1 MNKNFL
7 RQLQYVE
14 FIKNQP
20 PDIMEAAPEK
30 KEEAKVEVVP
40 GKIKDESLIRYN
52 LTVFDLKK
60 NFKYSSW
67 KKEDWSE

>member
-1 MNKNFL
+1 
-7 RQLQYVE
+7 
-14 FIKNQP
+14 
-20 PDIMEAAPEK
+20 MEAAPEK

-67 KKEDWSE
+67 